1 MNDFVVQ
8 LIRRFLAQTP
18 WFHKVL
24 RGVSIVVAVIAA
36 LPQFMDAAGLYEILP
51 GTATDIVTKIV
62 GIAAVVSALVAQL
75 AVTEEAKDEAAKIGK
90 PIK

>member
-1 MNDFVVQ
+1 MNDFLVQ

-24 RGVSIVVAVIAA
+24 RGVSILVAVIAA
-36 LPQFMDAAGLYEILP
+36 LPQFMDAAGLYDVLP
-51 GTATDIVTKIV
+51 GTAIDIITKIV
-62 GIAAVVSALVAQL
+62 GVAAVVSAIVAQL
-75 AVTEEAKDEAAKIGK
+75 AVTDEAKAEAAKLGR